1 MLKPNP
7 ARHRARL
14 VTLAVRPT
22 IGTSSLSRG
31 NRAALHSGSSSG
43 AAAGEQVWL
52 RSPRDLAQHLDEHII
67 GQERAKKILSVAVFN
82 HYHRVTTLLD
92 RSQDLEELH
101 NMNVGDPEPDLE
113 DSGTQFT
120 GSTVATATIT
130 PKPRKRRS
138 DTTGTNDSS
147 STRKEGAEDGFI
159 DPDQYEREHRTDPT
173 LIHSPE
179 EWSTAQPGFYDKAF
193 PPPSPRHAAESSRVT
208 DTTQPS
214 TLLGR
219 LARGS
224 IAAGRSTQSD
234 GLAAL
239 GPDQSVEPFADIRAT
254 NSPAS
259 LSRKTEKSGRQPS
272 KIKDSGKGVRG
283 KAKEET
289 ARMAGEA
296 NEEAE
301 ELGWRDEDLASME
314 DVVIEKSNVLMIG
327 PTGSGKTLLAK
338 TLARILDVPFASSD
352 ATSFTQAGYVGDDV
366 ENCVLRLLRAAD
378 HDVARTEIGIIHI
391 DECDKLARR
400 GGGGDGAWGGRDVG
414 GEGVQQA
421 LLKLLEGTTVT
432 LQAKPGSTHTPTPI
446 GPGRL
451 TDPNRDQPT
460 QRGFGGTWGS
470 GQHDLGYGAKK
481 GVREGLPL
489 HGGGGGGANPKGET
503 FTVDTSNILFI
514 LSGSFVGLEKI
525 IGRRTGK
532 GSIGFG
538 ATLPQLKRESETEDE
553 VAETVENGGL
563 IQPKKDRLKGL
574 STADLVEYGFIP
586 EFVGRLPSLAPLHP
600 LSLSDLVRILIEPKN
615 ALIKQYRKLFARYGC
630 ELQFSEKALYAV
642 AEEASK
648 RGGSARHLRST
659 LEELLLDAMYEIPGS
674 AIKYAAVTEDVV
686 KRTIPTLYY
695 SRGQRE
701 TFYMALEADTDTRQS
716 TLQQDDEGEELM
728 RATA

>member
-1 MLKPNP
+1 MLILSPS
-7 ARHRARL
+7 RHRVRL
-14 VTLAVRPT
+14 LALSTRPILAVRFP
-22 IGTSSLSRG
+22 IARQSASFHTSPSC
-31 NRAALHSGSSSG
+31 AV
-43 AAAGEQVWL
+43 AGGGQIWL
-52 RSPRDLAQHLDEHII
+52 KSPRDLAQHLDEHII

-92 RSQDLEELH
+92 RSEEHGEGSDADSGYSEGDAQDA
-101 NMNVGDPEPDLE
+101 
-113 DSGTQFT
+113 GTQFT

-138 DTTGTNDSS
+138 DTKNGKDIASS
-147 STRKEGAEDGFI
+147 RKEADDDRFI
-159 DPDQYEREHRTDPT
+159 DPEQYERNRRTDPT

-193 PPPSPRHAAESSRVT
+193 PPPTPRHTAESIPEPSS
-208 DTTQPS
+208 TQTS

-219 LARGS
+219 LTRGS
-224 IAAGRSTQSD
+224 IAPNRASLSD
-234 GLAAL
+234 GLAAP
-239 GPDQSVEPFADIRAT
+239 GTDSGVEPFADIRAT
-254 NSPAS
+254 NSPS
-259 LSRKTEKSGRQPS
+259 LAPRKEKTGRLS
-272 KIKDSGKGVRG
+272 SETKDSGGAVRG
-283 KAKEET
+283 RAKEDD
-289 ARMAGEA
+289 ARRTGQVSDEA
-296 NEEAE
+296 DDVGQLE
-301 ELGWRDEDLASME
+301 EDLVSMD

-338 TLARILDVPFASSD
+338 TLARVLDVPFASSD

-378 HDVARTEIGIIHI
+378 HDVTRAEIGIIHI

-400 GGGGDGAWGGRDVG
+400 GGVGDGAWGGRDVG

-432 LQAKPGSTHTPTPI
+432 LQSKPGASNPPTPI
-446 GPGRL
+446 SSSRL
-451 TDPNRDQPT
+451 TDATRDPPT
-460 QRGFGGTWGS
+460 QRGFGGSWGS
-470 GQHDLGYGAKK
+470 GQHELGYGAKK

-489 HGGGGGGANPKGET
+489 HGGGGGGGANSKGET

-538 ATLPQLKRESETEDE
+538 ATLPQHKRESETEDE
-553 VAETVENGGL
+553 VADVDGTGGVTAH
-563 IQPKKDRLKGL
+563 KKDRLKGL

-586 EFVGRLPSLAPLHP
+586 EFVGRLPILAPLHP
-600 LSLSDLVRILIEPKN
+600 LSLSDLVRILVEPKN

-674 AIKYAAVTEDVV
+674 TIRYAAVTEDVV
-686 KRTIPTLYY
+686 RRTSPTLYY

-701 TFYMALEADTDTRQS
+701 TFYLALEADTNTRQPIA
-716 TLQQDDEGEELM
+716 QEDDEGEELL